1 MAHSIRW
8 FPSRCWVS
16 LIFQFVNCYVPN
28 IQAIFVD
35 SSRLSSRTIS
45 GLAFTNFC
53 LRCRWPSNGGKQMWP
68 FKPRHLMRN
77 LQHDFTYVFL
87 LESVWGFVKK
97 NDVTLHIHL
106 HILHL
111 HTPHFHI
118 LHLHI
123 LHLKILHLYILL
135 CTICTAYIST
145 SYICT
150 SYISHFCLLFLSL
163 SLCFSLSRF
172 LSCADWC
179 QAPKRWSKRCR
190 CSCTCIFTVK
200 CAELGQAPKSY
211 KHIHIYIYVCVCLHR
226 SSSHLQSSHLASAH
240 LASSQLTAHIFSC
253 YILHLPSFWWSLLTD
268 LHSVSTI
275 YVF

>member
-1 MAHSIRW
+1 MSQIYRQFSWTPRAYHRARFRGW
-8 FPSRCWVS
+8 PSPTSAWD
-16 LIFQFVNCYVPN
+16 
-28 IQAIFVD
+28 VD
-35 SSRLSSRTIS
+35 DPLTGENKCDLLNHGTWWEIYSTIS
-45 GLAFTNFC
+45 HMCFFLKASEGL
-53 LRCRWPSNGGKQMWP
+53 WKKMMW
-68 FKPRHLMRN
+68 HYIY
-77 LQHDFTYVFL
+77 TYT
-87 LESVWGFVKK
+87 SY
-97 NDVTLHIHL
+97 IC
-106 HILHL
+106 
-111 HTPHFHI
+111 TPHIF
-118 LHLHI
+118 
-123 LHLKILHLYILL
+123 
-135 CTICTAYIST
+135 T

-150 SYISHFCLLFLSL
+150 SYIWKSYICTSYCVLSAQHTFQHLTSAHLTYHISVFSFSL